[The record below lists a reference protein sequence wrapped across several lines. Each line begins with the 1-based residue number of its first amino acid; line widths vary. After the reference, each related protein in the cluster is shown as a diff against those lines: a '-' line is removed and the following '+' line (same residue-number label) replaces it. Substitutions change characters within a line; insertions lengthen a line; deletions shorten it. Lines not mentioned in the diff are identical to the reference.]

1 MYQSLQRFLN
11 KEQPPT
17 TTSQKTTKEEFL
29 SEHNKLSPLNLQ
41 ATIALLSRFR
51 IVKASI
57 FKNDN
62 WSIDKLRRPFILW
75 LTSLTSEEKENIEKK
90 KKI

>member
-11 KEQPPT
+11 KEHPPIVT
-17 TTSQKTTKEEFL
+17 PQKTTKEEFL

-51 IVKASI
+51 IEKAPL

-75 LTSLTSEEKENIEKK
+75 LTSFPSRERENIKK